1 MGQAAAADRPR
12 RGPAKPRPQPKP
24 KARAK
29 KAPRVRVAGGA
40 VWIGIVAVLLSGV
53 VALNVAVLQL
63 NVQLEDLGTE
73 RTRLRAEN
81 ADLASRIA
89 SKAQAGRIH
98 QAQPADAPGIYRG
111 RSLFDGAQNHFAV
124 TPHPQLLLV
133 EYSVGPRDA
142 LTPRIR
148 AQGRRS
154 RRE

>member
-1 MGQAAAADRPR
+1 VGQAAAADRPR

-40 VWIGIVAVLLSGV
+40 AWIGIVAVLLSGV

-63 NVQLEDLGTE
+63 NVKLEDLGTE

-81 ADLASRIA
+81 ADLASEIA

-98 QAQPADAPGIYRG
+98 TLARGQLGLEVADAG
-111 RSLFDGAQNHFAV
+111 RTTYLDLGSDG
-124 TPHPQLLLV
+124 
-133 EYSVGPRDA
+133 
-142 LTPRIR
+142 
-148 AQGRRS
+148 
-154 RRE
+154 

>member
-12 RGPAKPRPQPKP
+12 RGPAKPRPQTKP
-24 KARAK
+24 RAKAK

-63 NVQLEDLGTE
+63 NVKLEDLGTE

-81 ADLASRIA
+81 ADLASEIA

-98 QAQPADAPGIYRG
+98 TLARGQLGLEVADAG
-111 RSLFDGAQNHFAV
+111 RTTYLDLGSDG
-124 TPHPQLLLV
+124 
-133 EYSVGPRDA
+133 
-142 LTPRIR
+142 
-148 AQGRRS
+148 
-154 RRE
+154 

>member
-1 MGQAAAADRPR
+1 VGQAAAADRPR

-63 NVQLEDLGTE
+63 NVKLEDLGTE

-81 ADLASRIA
+81 ADLASSIA

-98 QAQPADAPGIYRG
+98 TLARGQLGLEVADAG
-111 RSLFDGAQNHFAV
+111 RTTYLN
-124 TPHPQLLLV
+124 
-133 EYSVGPRDA
+133 VGPS
-142 LTPRIR
+142 
-148 AQGRRS
+148 GG
-154 RRE
+154 

>member
-29 KAPRVRVAGGA
+29 KAPRARVAGGA

-81 ADLASRIA
+81 ADLASKIA

-98 QAQPADAPGIYRG
+98 TLARGQLGLEVADAG
-111 RSLFDGAQNHFAV
+111 RTTYLK
-124 TPHPQLLLV
+124 
-133 EYSVGPRDA
+133 VGPS
-142 LTPRIR
+142 
-148 AQGRRS
+148 G
-154 RRE
+154 E

>member
-1 MGQAAAADRPR
+1 VGQAAAADRPR

-63 NVQLEDLGTE
+63 NVKLEDLGTE

-81 ADLASRIA
+81 ADLASSIA

-98 QAQPADAPGIYRG
+98 TLARGQLGLEVADAG
-111 RSLFDGAQNHFAV
+111 RTTYLN
-124 TPHPQLLLV
+124 
-133 EYSVGPRDA
+133 VGPS
-142 LTPRIR
+142 
-148 AQGRRS
+148 G
-154 RRE
+154 E